1 MISISSR
8 REGSATVMQ
17 VKGRIDAV
25 TAPGFERACL
35 EVMRGSEKL
44 MVIDFGE
51 VLFLSSAGLRSLLVV
66 SKKLWERGG
75 VLRLANIPRGIGQVF
90 ELSNFYSLLPHF
102 DSVEKAIEE

>member
-1 MISISSR
+1 MISVLSR
-8 REGSATVMQ
+8 KEGSATVMQ

-25 TAPGFERACL
+25 TALGFEQACL
-35 EVMRGSEKL
+35 EAIRGGEKL

-51 VLFLSSAGLRSLLVV
+51 VQFLSSAGLRSLLVV
-66 SKKLWERGG
+66 SKELWKRDGA
-75 VLRLANIPRGIGQVF
+75 LHLANIPRDIGQVF